1 MANSIQFV
9 SSLVG
14 LKSWI
19 WYEFITNLKDTNL
32 IVMLYSIFDFWCL
45 NIAGKLVTSVTV
57 QTVLLFYIVFI
68 YAYISLL
75 SRVVGQY
82 SYCKS

>member
-1 MANSIQFV
+1 
-9 SSLVG
+9 
-14 LKSWI
+14 
-19 WYEFITNLKDTNL
+19 
-32 IVMLYSIFDFWCL
+32 MLHSIFDFWCSF
-45 NIAGKLVTSVTV
+45 IAGKLVTPVTV